1 MEDTIKMHERIS
13 ALEQDKSSVHRRLDN
28 LEKLVES
35 VHVIA
40 TEMKAM
46 RGDVNDITERV
57 DEIEHRPQKR
67 YDTIITASITAII
80 GTIIGFLLRF

>member
-1 MEDTIKMHERIS
+1 MEDTIKVHERIS

-40 TEMKAM
+40 TELKAT
-46 RGDVNDITERV
+46 RNDVSEIKERV
-57 DEIEHRPQKR
+57 EEVEHRPQKR
-67 YDTIITASITAII
+67 YDTIVTAII
-80 GTIIGFLLRF
+80 TSIIGGLIGYFIKM